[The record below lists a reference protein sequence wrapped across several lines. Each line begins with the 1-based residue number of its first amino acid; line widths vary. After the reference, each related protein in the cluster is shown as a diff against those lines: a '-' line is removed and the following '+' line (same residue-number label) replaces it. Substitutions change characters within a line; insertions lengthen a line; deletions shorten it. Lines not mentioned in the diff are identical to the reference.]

1 MTLKRQTE
9 ISLNQKNLKI
19 KVLEEKLSI
28 LQKDQIDRTQ
38 KFDELEEQLFK
49 AWSNVARTLDFLNR
63 LLTRKDVSDD
73 SKDIL
78 KLIFE
83 TLIPE

>member
-49 AWSNVARTLDFLNR
+49 A
-63 LLTRKDVSDD
+63 
-73 SKDIL
+73 
-78 KLIFE
+78 
-83 TLIPE
+83 